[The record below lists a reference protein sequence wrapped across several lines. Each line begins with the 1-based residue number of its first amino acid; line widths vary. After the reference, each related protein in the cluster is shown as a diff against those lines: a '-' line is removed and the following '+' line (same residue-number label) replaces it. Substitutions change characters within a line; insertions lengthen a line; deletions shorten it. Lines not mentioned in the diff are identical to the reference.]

1 VSTTHVRFL
10 KIFVDARMFSGS
22 RHFPAMDARRSK
34 SVQWLAVVAGAGV
47 AALAVLVVGLVLLVA
62 RTSKPTLERVA
73 LYRNRAGVRVCA
85 SQPLHNCTVL
95 LGTAQRR
102 DRILGPI
109 PAIDPP
115 VSCDDQETRAY
126 AVCMPESEGLSGDP
140 MVMQRRLRCMAA
152 HGVIE
157 GDLEGLSRLRDAR
170 ESSEMNPHAIRVECA
185 EGRVEGAFPG
195 EGY

>member
-1 VSTTHVRFL
+1 
-10 KIFVDARMFSGS
+10 MFSGS
-22 RHFPAMDARRSK
+22 RHFLAVDVRRSK
-34 SVQWLAVVAGAGV
+34 SVQWLTVAAGAGV

-95 LGTAQRR
+95 LGTSQHR
-102 DRILGPI
+102 DRMLGPI
-109 PAIDPP
+109 PAIEPP
-115 VSCDDQETRAY
+115 ASCDDQETRAY
-126 AVCMPESEGLSGDP
+126 AACMPESEGLSGDP
-140 MVMQRRLRCMAA
+140 AVMQRRLRCMAA

-157 GDLEGLSRLRDAR
+157 GDLEGLSRLRDPR
-170 ESSEMNPHAIRVECA
+170 EPSEMDSHAIRVECA
-185 EGRVEGAFPG
+185 EGRVEGSFPE